1 MGTILVSACLAG
13 VNCKYSG
20 GHNLVP
26 ALAELVRQGRAV
38 PVCPE
43 TLGGLAIPRPPAEI
57 RGGDGHDVLAGK
69 ARVVDREG
77 RDVTAAFLRGAQA
90 TLAKARKVNADLIV
104 LKEKSPS
111 CGSGLIYDGT
121 FSGTTRPGAGV
132 TAALL
137 REQGYRVMSEG
148 EFTNS

>member
-1 MGTILVSACLAG
+1 MDKILVSACLAG
-13 VNCKYSG
+13 QKCKYND

-26 ALAELVRQGRAV
+26 AIAELVRQGRAV

-43 TLGGLAIPRPPAEI
+43 TLGGLPTPRPPAEI
-57 RGGDGHDVLAGK
+57 RGGDGRDVLAGR

-90 TLAKARKVNADLIV
+90 TLAKAQEIGAGLVV

-121 FSGTTRPGAGV
+121 FSGTTRPGPGV
-132 TAALL
+132 TVALL
-137 REQGYRVMSEG
+137 REQGFKVIGEG
-148 EFTNS
+148 DFTSS